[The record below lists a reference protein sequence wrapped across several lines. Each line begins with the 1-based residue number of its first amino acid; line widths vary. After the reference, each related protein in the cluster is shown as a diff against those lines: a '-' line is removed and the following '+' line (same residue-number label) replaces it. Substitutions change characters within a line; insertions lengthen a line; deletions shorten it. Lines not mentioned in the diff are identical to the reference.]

1 MKAIKYRG
9 YKITK
14 KGECYIIHWSS
25 NKTSISSANTLEDA
39 EWIIDQELQ
48 EDAE

>member
-14 KGECYIIHWSS
+14 KGEMFIIHWSN
-25 NKTSISSANTLEDA
+25 NKDSISSANTLEDA
-39 EWIIDQELQ
+39 EWIIDQEV
-48 EDAE
+48 DAE